1 MFLRSLFLSL
11 FVISLATACSD
22 PKTTA
27 QPPSASEPTS
37 SELTEE
43 ELNIA
48 PPEMTKK
55 GDTDNFETIEWE
67 ALIPSDVLETL
78 LTPPDYINNIA
89 DGSMEDTFE
98 RQIEDAFNQPDDA
111 YQQAL
116 VSTKVIPEMDG
127 KRVRIP
133 GFVVPVETNEDNLVT
148 EFFIVPY
155 FGACLHM
162 PPPPPNQIIYA
173 HYPQG
178 VNQPTL
184 YEPFWLSGE
193 LKTQITTN
201 DIAQAA
207 YEMRVVSYELYEE
220 Y

>member
-1 MFLRSLFLSL
+1 MIFR
-11 FVISLATACSD
+11 IH
-22 PKTTA
+22 
-27 QPPSASEPTS
+27 SALLPLLTLILIGCTEPTS
-37 SELTEE
+37 TEQRPNLEPQLSSELSDD
-43 ELNIA
+43 ELNYTPTSA
-48 PPEMTKK
+48 QTSSA
-55 GDTDNFETIEWE
+55 DNFATIEWE
-67 ALIPSDVLETL
+67 ALIPDDVLEIL

-89 DGSMEDTFE
+89 DGSAEDNFE
-98 RQIEDAFNQPDDA
+98 RQIEDAFNQPDDP

-116 VSTKVIPEMDG
+116 TSTKVIAEMDG

-133 GFVVPVETNEDNLVT
+133 GFVVPIETNEDKLVT

-173 HYPQG
+173 IYPQG
-178 VNQPTL
+178 LEQPTL

-193 LKTQITTN
+193 LKTQVTTN

-207 YEMRVVSYELYEE
+207 YEMRVVSYELYTE
-220 Y
+220 